1 MKRFKMTHR
10 TNWFRVRNHSSTWV
24 ALFAFACLWISSN
37 TALAD
42 SHETAIQLLKNADSH
57 IRTMTYD
64 AMNDPK
70 QIGKFDEL
78 HTQLATLDLKDY
90 ATLDYYRDYYV
101 AWSKAQKTLCAMHS
115 GNHDLAKASLAQGL
129 EILKGITPYDVEIR
143 ALHAYMAGLNL
154 AYTPRHKIV
163 LENTKVTEMLRALLD
178 TDDRNP
184 QVLYAN
190 AVADFN
196 TPPEYGGRKKVEP
209 LCQKALSSDW
219 VNSDETMRPTW
230 GREHCAVILVQ
241 HYLQEDEKPSAQRV
255 LRRALEEY
263 SDNVMLTDYESIL

>member
-1 MKRFKMTHR
+1 MKQFVTTHGS
-10 TNWFRVRNHSSTWV
+10 NWLRARNQSSSWV
-24 ALFAFACLWISSN
+24 VLTALACLWIGSN
-37 TALAD
+37 SALAD
-42 SHETAIQLLKNADSH
+42 SQETTIRLLKNADSQ
-57 IRTMTYD
+57 IRAMTYD
-64 AMNDPK
+64 AMNDPE
-70 QIGKFDEL
+70 QIGKFDEFD
-78 HTQLATLDLKDY
+78 TQLTALDLKDY

-115 GNHDLAKASLAQGL
+115 GNHELAKASLEQGL

-163 LENTKVTEMLRALLD
+163 LENTKVTEMLRTLLD

-196 TPPEYGGRKKVEP
+196 TPPEYGGQKKVEP

-241 HYLQEDEKPSAQRV
+241 HYLRENEKPSAQRV
-255 LRRALEEY
+255 LRSALEEY
-263 SDNVMLTDYESIL
+263 SDNVMLADYESIL

>member
-1 MKRFKMTHR
+1 MTKSIS
-10 TNWFRVRNHSSTWV
+10 TQSNIWLGLRNHISTWF
-24 ALFAFACLWISSN
+24 AFSAFACLSMGSI
-37 TALAD
+37 TALAE
-42 SHETAIQLLKNADSH
+42 SQETAIQLLKDADSQ
-57 IRTMTYD
+57 IRSMTYD

-70 QIGKFDEL
+70 QIEVFDEF
-78 HTQLATLDLKDY
+78 HGQLTSLDLTDY
-90 ATLDYYRDYYV
+90 ETLDYYRDYYV

-115 GNHDLAKASLAQGL
+115 GNHELAKTSLEQGL
-129 EILKGITPYDVEIR
+129 KIIEEITPYDVETR

-196 TPPEYGGRKKVEP
+196 TPPEYGGRKRVES
-209 LCQKALSSDW
+209 LCQRALSGDK
-219 VNSDETMRPTW
+219 VNSDSTMRPTW

-241 HYLQEDEKPSAQRV
+241 HYLQENEKPSAQRV

-263 SDNVMLTDYESIL
+263 SDNLMLTDYENIL